1 MVTGLTQKEYI
12 ERIATFQHVV
22 VVVDGKINQNLS
34 RVPQVVEAIDSN
46 SVKAKKLLKTG
57 FFKNELND
65 EGGAELGGG
74 IYLSCQSGEDGG
86 VLRVCHIH
94 SDDFRKKKIHNIY
107 RLEPNA
113 RLSIVEEFWASG
125 KQTTQYT
132 SRWIMGCDSK
142 LKKYTLG
149 NFGSKSR
156 ESIFFNEDLVTQY
169 KNSVSSFYSFY
180 LPLGRFSAIGKHE
193 NIFKNTLLED
203 NASCEMKSVSFI
215 FDENAVNN
223 VILMTH
229 EGKGCHSSQVYRG
242 IYGGNSRGVF
252 DSCVVVKKD
261 AQETKTQQKSD
272 NLLLSD
278 RASINTNPKLEIFAD
293 NVECAHGATTGQLD
307 ENALF
312 YLASRGVGEKSAQNI
327 LLSAFIG
334 DIIENIPDGDV
345 QKEVMQSLS
354 LLNTDPNFL

>member
-1 MVTGLTQKEYI
+1 MSMGTGLTHKEYI
-12 ERIATFQHVV
+12 ERIATFQYVV

-34 RVPQVVEAIDSN
+34 RVPQAVEAIDSN
-46 SVKAKKLLKTG
+46 SVEAEQLLKTG
-57 FFKNELND
+57 KNKLKD
-65 EGGAELGGG
+65 EGGLELGGG
-74 IYLSCQSGEDGG
+74 IYLTCKRGEDGG
-86 VLRVCHIH
+86 VLRVCHVH
-94 SDDFRKKKIHNIY
+94 SDGFRTKKIYNIY
-107 RLEPNA
+107 KLEPNA
-113 RLSIVEEFWASG
+113 RLNIVEEFWASG
-125 KQTTQYT
+125 QQTTHYT
-132 SRWIMGCDSK
+132 SKWIMECGSK

-149 NFGSKSR
+149 NFGSKSG

-180 LPLGRFSAIGKHE
+180 LPLGRFSAIGKYE

-203 NASCEMKSVSFI
+203 NTSCEMKSVSFL
-215 FDENAVNN
+215 FDENTVNN

-229 EGKGCHSSQVYRG
+229 EGKSCHSSQIYKG
-242 IYGGNSRGVF
+242 IYGGSSRGIF

-261 AQETKTQQKSD
+261 AQEAKTQQKSD

-278 RASINTNPKLEIFAD
+278 KASINTNPKLEIFAD

-312 YLASRGVGEKSAQNI
+312 YLASRGVGEKSAQNM
-327 LLSAFIG
+327 LLSAFIS
-334 DIIENIPDGDV
+334 DIIENIPHGDV
-345 QKEVMQSLS
+345 QKEVTQSLS